1 MVLAGVRLF
10 PTSYVI
16 DDVLL
21 AKIITESKDFDE
33 LKSKL
38 TKFLQ

>member
-1 MVLAGVRLF
+1 MVLTGVRLV

-21 AKIITESKDFDE
+21 AKVITESKDFDK